1 MSSER
6 QDQQPPQSS
15 MINRRNAVSHQ
26 EITPQF
32 YETFKSETRKP
43 NIFNQPDPHEVNPI
57 YQTTIELEDDC
68 DRTEI
73 NEKTDQDNEQPIKP
87 PRQRKTSR
95 STTASERRLYDEYLQ
110 PVSVKSFFEIQ
121 NKKLIV

>member
-26 EITPQF
+26 EIIPQF
-32 YETFKSETRKP
+32 YETRKQNKFIQP
-43 NIFNQPDPHEVNPI
+43 NAQEEKQI
-57 YQTTIELEDDC
+57 YQTTIELEDFC
-68 DRTEI
+68 DETDI
-73 NEKTDQDNEQPIKP
+73 NEKIDQDNNAPIRP

-110 PVSVKSFFEIQ
+110 PVSVESLF
-121 NKKLIV
+121 